1 LDQQAARVVNVITD
15 LNISISDGEE
25 EIKMCDAMKQI
36 IAEENAIA
44 VLHKMISLLERGRLT
59 AEEAAEECNLSVE
72 DFLKKKEEY
81 EKTKH

>member
-1 LDQQAARVVNVITD
+1 
-15 LNISISDGEE
+15 
-25 EIKMCDAMKQI
+25 MCDAMKQI

-59 AEEAAEECNLSVE
+59 AEEAAEECNLSVG

-81 EKTKH
+81 EKNKH

>member
-1 LDQQAARVVNVITD
+1 
-15 LNISISDGEE
+15 
-25 EIKMCDAMKQI
+25 MCDAMKQI

-44 VLHKMISLLERGRLT
+44 ANAAVLQKMISLLERGRLT